1 MTKLMARLPVKP
13 TTLRALFARSGN
25 VCAYPGCVHEL
36 VNAKNQFVAE
46 VCHIE
51 AAMPKGERYNT
62 EQTDEQRRSFAN
74 LLILCHKHHVET
86 DDVNE
91 FSVDKLKEMK
101 ALHEAKNGKKA
112 YKVDESVIFLLEAQM
127 LKYWSALERVNQT
140 EHSNP
145 DMAVSVDTRRSVVEL
160 FAECSKQM
168 SSLER
173 LTDFL
178 RDSDNSLSAEAR
190 SFLEKIGYS
199 LEKYDAVPYFE
210 NPFVNKAW
218 ETHNL
223 GIPNHFTNL
232 RLITLQIEVGF
243 LSEYLKTNSSDG
255 HANFRFQKAKEE
267 LLEMSRSAGYAD

>member
-1 MTKLMARLPVKP
+1 LFTAKL
-13 TTLRALFARSGN
+13 
-25 VCAYPGCVHEL
+25 
-36 VNAKNQFVAE
+36 
-46 VCHIE
+46 
-51 AAMPKGERYNT
+51 
-62 EQTDEQRRSFAN
+62 SF
-74 LLILCHKHHVET
+74 I
-86 DDVNE
+86 
-91 FSVDKLKEMK
+91 
-101 ALHEAKNGKKA
+101 HEAENGKKA
-112 YKVDESVIFLLEAQM
+112 FKVDEAVIFQLEAEM
-127 LKYWSALERVNQT
+127 LKYWAEIERANQI
-140 EHSNP
+140 EHPNP
-145 DMAVSVDTRRSVVEL
+145 DMAVSVDTRRSVVDL
-160 FAECSKQM
+160 FAECSEQM

-232 RLITLQIEVGF
+232 RLITLQIEVVF
-243 LSEYLKTNSSDG
+243 LSEYLKTNSNDG
-255 HANFRFQKAKEE
+255 HANLRFQKAKEE